1 MGRSEVHWTQVA
13 IRLPDDGTGA
23 LPLLRHIILNND
35 KSSTY
40 KLGLLRTL
48 CRIADG
54 ASGFTRDHDDTF
66 VAVPLGLIAL
76 TWIRLFKPLVKSGLP
91 QTPSNIGYQRLGFV
105 SDAFRKLSEVS
116 HLDLRVGMTFTGE
129 IAAALHE
136 SLKQVATT
144 ITRMPANYMTYPN
157 GGKILPVNR
166 VGRVPRPSRLVL
178 DSAYVFAFGDML
190 VPRHLWKAL
199 QRFDA
204 WIEPALVSEWIRLI
218 KFYASRQ
225 GRSVEDS
232 VVAVAMTW
240 KELTRDVRVARE
252 QALKLSQAGQLF
264 CVWSGRKLIGD
275 AVDLDHCFPWAIW
288 PCGDLWNLMPA
299 HRTVNQ
305 GKREVACPPIN
316 CCAFPRIE

>member
-1 MGRSEVHWTQVA
+1 MS
-13 IRLPDDGTGA
+13 
-23 LPLLRHIILNND
+23 IL
-35 KSSTY
+35 
-40 KLGLLRTL
+40 
-48 CRIADG
+48 
-54 ASGFTRDHDDTF
+54 H
-66 VAVPLGLIAL
+66 
-76 TWIRLFKPLVKSGLP
+76 
-91 QTPSNIGYQRLGFV
+91 QRLGFV

-288 PCGDLWNLMPA
+288 PCGDLWNFMPA

-305 GKREVACPPIN
+305 REKRGRLPTDQLLRISKDRIVAWWE
-316 CCAFPRIE
+316 AAYLIEGSVLPERFWLEATSSLPSIGGTAEGLDDVFEAVCLRQLKLKHDQQVPEWGGHSR